1 MRLRQL
7 RTTQSVTFF
16 APPEVDQ
23 SIKDFCRVARNQK
36 LDSSYVV
43 HWLLEQTCLM
53 HESLN
58 GLYVAQGIDF
68 CQRTDAAWRHHD
80 FLINPTH
87 RAELL
92 EVLRQPERQTLEQL
106 YGTASESSVIVAS
119 MSARPLQAFADQLAL
134 STNNRGAIQ
143 TCFMEEVEQE
153 REVQFQVEQVR
164 QVQKPLRYEALSFP
178 GLHPT
183 LSNFARTGVL
193 ETELSLRDRPGFEHA
208 FVYIAKTSLGRRFG
222 VRDTGSRLFV
232 SKEFGKTVKSRGN
245 GDAVDNFLVSFGI
258 LFTILRVGLMLT
270 AMAHSVPWNGFSG
283 ARQLKPRWFSSPRR
297 PSCSFI
303 RSVSPLTS
311 LMFT

>member
-153 REVQFQVEQVR
+153 REVQFRVEQVR
-164 QVQKPLRYEALSFP
+164 QVQRYGTRPYHSRVCIRPFLTSHAPGYLRLSCLSGT
-178 GLHPT
+178 GLGSSMRLCT
-183 LSNFARTGVL
+183 SRRRVSGGDLVYATRARGC
-193 ETELSLRDRPGFEHA
+193 SCRR
-208 FVYIAKTSLGRRFG
+208 SLGR
-222 VRDTGSRLFV
+222 
-232 SKEFGKTVKSRGN
+232 
-245 GDAVDNFLVSFGI
+245 
-258 LFTILRVGLMLT
+258 
-270 AMAHSVPWNGFSG
+270 
-283 ARQLKPRWFSSPRR
+283 QSSPGETEMR
-297 PSCSFI
+297 
-303 RSVSPLTS
+303 LTTS
-311 LMFT
+311 W